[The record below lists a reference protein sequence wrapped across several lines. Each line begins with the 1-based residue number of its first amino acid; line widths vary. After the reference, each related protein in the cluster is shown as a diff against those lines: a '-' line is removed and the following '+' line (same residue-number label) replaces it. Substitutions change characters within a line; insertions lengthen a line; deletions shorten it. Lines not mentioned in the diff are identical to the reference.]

1 MKEYKKSLK
10 KFSCE
15 LRNNLTD
22 AEQLLWFRLRRKQI
36 LNLQF
41 YRQKPIAGY
50 IVDFYCAAVNLVIEL
65 DGSQH
70 GEVNHQINDEIRDEV
85 MNSLNLLVLRFDNHQ
100 VMRHVDSVVSVIYE
114 VAARRLNRP

>member
-10 KFSCE
+10 KFSRE

-65 DGSQH
+65 VH
-70 GEVNHQINDEIRDEV
+70 NMEK
-85 MNSLNLLVLRFDNHQ
+85 
-100 VMRHVDSVVSVIYE
+100 
-114 VAARRLNRP
+114 